1 MPEIDIKT
9 ISAIIAMFVIKLI
22 QERRVSVTGHKYNE
36 RNKHY
41 SFHALHDVSNER
53 EVRSYQFSFESSSL
67 ALQVNIKGLKNN
79 ILQ

>member
-1 MPEIDIKT
+1 M
-9 ISAIIAMFVIKLI
+9 
-22 QERRVSVTGHKYNE
+22 TGHKYNE

-53 EVRSYQFSFESSSL
+53 EVRSYQFSFEISSL